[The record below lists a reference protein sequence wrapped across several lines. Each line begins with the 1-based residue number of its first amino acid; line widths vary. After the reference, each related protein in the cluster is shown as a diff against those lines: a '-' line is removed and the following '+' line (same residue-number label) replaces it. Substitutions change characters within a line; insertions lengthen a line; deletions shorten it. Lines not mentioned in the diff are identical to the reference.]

1 MIITPRRKKI
11 IVGGVA
17 LISTIFVAIL
27 TVFTS
32 IKLTNNKNV
41 FTTSLPTT
49 DNKNVSPLP
58 TTVTTFIENIPE
70 YLGPIRGDLPDKSP
84 KYYFYRMYT
93 NKAIFIDS
101 EDGVTRT
108 RFPSGEYRIT
118 AVRSNS
124 NKAGSIIFH
133 YNNETQRKDFKDGFV
148 SLQAKLHFLQT
159 TSLSIEYIGELTDI
173 SFFVY
178 RED

>member
-17 LISTIFVAIL
+17 LISTIFVAFL

-41 FTTSLPTT
+41 LPTT

-58 TTVTTFIENIPE
+58 ITVTTFIENIPE

-101 EDGVTRT
+101 EDGVVN
-108 RFPSGEYRIT
+108 FPSGQYRIT
-118 AVRSNS
+118 AVRGNS
-124 NKAGSIIFH
+124 NKAGSIYFH

-148 SLQAKLHFLQT
+148 SLQVKLHFLYT